1 MDTGLGG
8 TFPLR
13 WHSNGQTG
21 NCCSGTCP
29 ERRKVAAVDTHKQR
43 RAKDALTDDRLSEG
57 RGETNRSSLTQVSE
71 GNDVQPP
78 PPPPP
83 PPPPFN
89 LAAVGCVVA

>member
-1 MDTGLGG
+1 MDDGLGG

-13 WHSNGQTG
+13 RHSNGQTV
-21 NCCSGTCP
+21 NCCSGTCSA
-29 ERRKVAAVDTHKQR
+29 RHTQKQG
-43 RAKDALTDDRLSEG
+43 RAKKEALADDRLSEG

-83 PPPPFN
+83 FN
-89 LAAVGCVVA
+89 SAAVGCVVA